1 MFKLFIP
8 LLCILLDSTPKDNI
22 VIKDTSD
29 VVEINH
35 VYQENENGEISQRLV
50 QVIWWDW
57 KSPLLIP
64 ERDET
69 GKATGNLYRGCC
81 YGL

>member
-8 LLCILLDSTPKDNI
+8 LLCVLLDSTPKDNI

-35 VYQENENGEISQRLV
+35 VYQENENGAISQRLV
-50 QVIWWDW
+50 QVIWWNW
-57 KSPLLIP
+57 KSPLLLP
-64 ERDET
+64 ERDEVQVRLLET
-69 GKATGNLYRGCC
+69 L
-81 YGL
+81 